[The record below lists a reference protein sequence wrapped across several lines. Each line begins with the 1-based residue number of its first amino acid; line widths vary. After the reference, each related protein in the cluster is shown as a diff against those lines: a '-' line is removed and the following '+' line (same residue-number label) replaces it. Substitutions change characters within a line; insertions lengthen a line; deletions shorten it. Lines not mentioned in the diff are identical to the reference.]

1 MKKIRVLI
9 LGVLLVLAWGCNGN
23 IYSEL
28 LKEERQLIEDYIARQ
43 GIKIVDTLPA
53 DDAWEDNVYYRVPDG
68 DNFYFHMVAL
78 GDTTFPEIKAEDEVL
93 LRFKRYTLDEYPDT
107 LFNWGVMDNAEPIK
121 LKYMVNSET
130 SCIGWQVALKYMRY
144 PYSRCKIICPS
155 KMGFYEENSTVTPY
169 GYELKRTDNPIKN

>member
-1 MKKIRVLI
+1 MKKIQVLI

-28 LKEERQLIEDYIARQ
+28 LKEERQLIENYIARQ

-121 LKYMVNSET
+121 LKYMVNSE
-130 SCIGWQVALKYMRY
+130 CIGWQVALKYMRY

>member
-1 MKKIRVLI
+1 MKKIQVLI

-93 LRFKRYTLDEYPDT
+93 LRFKQ
-107 LFNWGVMDNAEPIK
+107 
-121 LKYMVNSET
+121 
-130 SCIGWQVALKYMRY
+130 IGRAHV
-144 PYSRCKIICPS
+144 
-155 KMGFYEENSTVTPY
+155 
-169 GYELKRTDNPIKN
+169 